1 MIYLYAKSIHI
12 IFVIC
17 WMAGLFY
24 VVRLFVYHTEAK
36 QKNTTEYEILHRQFQ
51 VMEKRL
57 WWVITTPSMYL
68 TIIAGVV
75 MLTVNPTLLQTPW
88 MHVKLCFV
96 LALVLYH
103 FKCQQIIKNLALER
117 NQWSSTKLRLWNEV
131 STILLFAIVFIVV
144 LKSAVNWIF
153 GLVALVSLAVI
164 LMIAVKM
171 YKRYREKRSDSNRT
185 D

>member
-24 VVRLFVYHTEAK
+24 IVRLFVYHAEAK
-36 QKNTTEYEILHRQFQ
+36 LKEATEYKVLHEQFMI
-51 VMEKRL
+51 MEKRL

-75 MLTVNPTLLQTPW
+75 MLFVNPALLQTPW

-96 LALVLYH
+96 LALVIYH
-103 FKCQQIIKNLALER
+103 FKCQQIIKKLSLEK
-117 NQWSSTKLRLWNEV
+117 NQWTSSQLRLWNEV
-131 STILLFAIVFIVV
+131 STIILFAIVFIVV
-144 LKSAVNWIF
+144 LKSAVNWIY
-153 GLVALVSLAVI
+153 GLVGIVSLAII
-164 LMIAVKM
+164 LMIAIKI
-171 YKRYREKRSDSNRT
+171 YKRYRHKNQGNQED
-185 D
+185 